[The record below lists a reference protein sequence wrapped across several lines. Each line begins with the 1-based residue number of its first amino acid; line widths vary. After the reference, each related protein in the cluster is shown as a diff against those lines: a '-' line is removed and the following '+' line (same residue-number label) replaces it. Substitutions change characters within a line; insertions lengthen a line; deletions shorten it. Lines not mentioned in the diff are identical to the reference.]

1 MNKYE
6 KELYLLA
13 LAEQEKAKV
22 EEIFRSHHYLDSG
35 YIGIAN
41 KLQGCCHEIRLKDDG
56 QGRYKLM
63 PNYTCGVRFCP
74 VCRFFSIRKE
84 LGKFHQ
90 VFKKIQADEY
100 LKRARYYYLTLT
112 LKDVPVGQLKDSI
125 AHLNDSFE
133 RLLEKK
139 DIKKF
144 VLGSSSYLH
153 IGLNDYD
160 RVQPHLHVVMMFKS
174 SYVSKQLLNK
184 SQWASL
190 WQEAAHE
197 EYLPFI
203 ECSRI
208 GKGTIENPS
217 DYQDLSKRLIYSM
230 KTLEMSDIDKYP
242 STYLQVFSLMKDV
255 RKVSHK
261 GVIRTLRAEVKA
273 DYAAILKEKNR
284 ASNDYDNHDGED
296 NDDHGDDYFISVMKY
311 DESLQGYYQDH
322 CIKYSKR

>member
-1 MNKYE
+1 MQKYE
-6 KELYLLA
+6 KEFYLLA

-41 KLQGCCHEIRLKDDG
+41 KLQGCCHELWLKDDG
-56 QGRYKLM
+56 QGRCKLI

-90 VFKKIQADEY
+90 VFKKIQRDKN
-100 LKRARYYYLTLT
+100 LNRARYYYLTLT

-125 AHLNDSFE
+125 AHLNDSFD

-144 VLGSSSYLH
+144 ILGSSSYLH

-160 RVQPHLHVVMMFKS
+160 RVQPHLHIVMMFKP
-174 SYVSKQLLNK
+174 SYVSRQLLNK

-197 EYLPFI
+197 DYPPFV
-203 ECSRI
+203 ECNRI
-208 GKGTIENPS
+208 GKGKIENS
-217 DYQDLSKRLIYSM
+217 NDYYELSKKIIYGM
-230 KTLEMSDIDKYP
+230 KTLEKGDMEKCP
-242 STYLQVFSLMKDV
+242 STYLQVFGLMKGAH
-255 RKVSHK
+255 KVSHK

-284 ASNDYDNHDGED
+284 ASNDYDNQEGED
-296 NDDHGDDYFISVMKY
+296 DYDDYFISVMKY
-311 DESLQGYYQDH
+311 DESLKDYYQDH
-322 CIKYSKR
+322 CIKYSSKR